1 MYLYLLYTFIEMPL
15 SPSCILPLLA
25 LHSPAT
31 LACCSHPPQGL
42 CICCSLYPEHLC
54 YFPFSPLIPR
64 SSQLHS
70 SGSPYL
76 SLCASSIG
84 LRFFPSAHRAVA
96 NCTLIWVRSDCLF
109 TGWEAQEGRNYVF
122 FCSPLYTEHPV
133 APEQICVERVSGYCF
148 GKRAILGTM
157 GAAEISLCSPCSEGA
172 FSLIG
177 ESTI

>member
-1 MYLYLLYTFIEMPL
+1 MHP
-15 SPSCILPLLA
+15 SPSCFAFSSHTGLLLPPTTGPLHMLFPVPRALVLLPF
-25 LHSPAT
+25 LT
-31 LACCSHPPQGL
+31 T
-42 CICCSLYPEHLC
+42 YP
-54 YFPFSPLIPR
+54 SD

-133 APEQICVERVSGYCF
+133 APEQICGERVSGYCF